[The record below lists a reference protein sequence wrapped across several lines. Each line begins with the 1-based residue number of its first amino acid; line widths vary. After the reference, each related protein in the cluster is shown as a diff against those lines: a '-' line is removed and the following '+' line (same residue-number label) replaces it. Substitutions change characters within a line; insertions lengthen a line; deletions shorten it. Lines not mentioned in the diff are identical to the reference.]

1 MPTINQLSKK
11 KSRITKASRKKAP
24 ALNRCPQKKGI
35 CLRFLTIAPK
45 KPNSANRKIVKLNIS
60 QYHSKL
66 TAKLPGELSEL
77 QQHATVLIKGARV
90 RDLIAVSYK
99 VIPGCLDCSGIHS
112 RKTRRSL
119 YGVKKLNI

>member
-1 MPTINQLSKK
+1 MATLRQIISKPRLSKLK
-11 KSRITKASRKKAP
+11 NFLSSK
-24 ALNRCPQKKGI
+24 LNNKPQKKGI

-112 RKTRRSL
+112 RKTGRSL